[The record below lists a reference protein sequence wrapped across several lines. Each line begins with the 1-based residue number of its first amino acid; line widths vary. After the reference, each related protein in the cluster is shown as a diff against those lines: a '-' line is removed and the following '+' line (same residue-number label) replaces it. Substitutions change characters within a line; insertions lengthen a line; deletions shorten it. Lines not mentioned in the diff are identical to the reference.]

1 MGPRTLI
8 LAGIC
13 LLGMSCSMA
22 DDGGGSVRTSAGSG
36 GSPSGTG
43 SGGQGTTTVSGGPGG
58 ASGGS
63 DVTGSGGS
71 GGEAGSATSGG
82 SSGAGN
88 GGAGGAGGAGGSMSK
103 DAGPDAPVSG
113 APGCTGVTAK
123 FCDDFEKQTGTVPV
137 GDFTV
142 SGSGITVDGTKP
154 FGGTKSLHFKPGT
167 RAQLTFTKQFPFN
180 DEHGRMMLFMA
191 KTPTTSSHWDII
203 QSDNGGGTQWEIG
216 GQFGNFELVC
226 DPPDNGLD
234 SKTRFP
240 DAKWVCLQWE
250 FKYAGP
256 GADTSFLAQVDGVPV
271 DQGQFTGANSKGEK
285 WVAGPWRDLKIGWE
299 IFGSAAAVEFWIDD
313 LAFGEQA
320 IPCPA
325 Q

>member
-1 MGPRTLI
+1 MRTTILI
-8 LAGIC
+8 SAGIC
-13 LLGMSCSMA
+13 LFGMSCSIG
-22 DDGGGSVRTSAGSG
+22 DDGGGNVRTPAGSG
-36 GSPSGTG
+36 GSTSPAGSSGTGTTSSGVGGGGGTSGGGDFTG
-43 SGGQGTTTVSGGPGG
+43 SGGAGG
-58 ASGGS
+58 
-63 DVTGSGGS
+63 V
-71 GGEAGSATSGG
+71 AGSTSSGG
-82 SSGAGN
+82 SSGEAGN
-88 GGAGGAGGAGGSMSK
+88 GGAGGSGGTAKDGGA
-103 DAGPDAPVSG
+103 DAPISG
-113 APGCTGVTAK
+113 SPGCVGVTAK

-167 RAQLTFTKQFPFN
+167 KAQLTFTKQFPFN

-226 DPPDNGLD
+226 DPPDHGLD

-240 DAKWVCLQWE
+240 EAKWVCLQWE
-250 FKYAGP
+250 FKYAGS
-256 GADTSFLAQVDGVPV
+256 GADTSFLAKVDGVPV

-285 WVAGPWRDLKIGWE
+285 WTAGAWRDLMIGWE
-299 IFGSAAAVEFWIDD
+299 IFGSAVAVEFWIDD

-325 Q
+325 P